1 MARESD
7 EWIAHEI
14 KEVTFFVIF
23 GISMSILL
31 PIFLGFFLKGF
42 EESFI
47 AGRPLQFGDFL
58 VTYMIYYIMI
68 IAGLVGLPVLKI
80 REMYL
85 TKRGENVARQSHPS
99 MFAVAYLHDPEVD
112 GLFYNMFSAIGLRGK
127 RNPMRWSL
135 SMFRVFLI
143 ATIVFGAV
151 GLSQT
156 FTDTQFT
163 GIPQIPFQVTQTM
176 QVLFTAEP
184 PSFAETTLMIFVFS
198 LLMGINAYL
207 CSKFKLPVF
216 VYWVIA
222 FMLICPMIGL
232 GWMGFHNI
240 VYGNSDVALF
250 TTFVFGWVGST
261 LTLLFG
267 TFIIWYVWHFWN
279 NVFAKIH
286 QIIPQNEDVIFVSV
300 LAIIFLLVTWIII
313 ELALWK
319 RRKGKIEINAEPK
332 RF

>member
-1 MARESD
+1 MARESE

-23 GISMSILL
+23 GIMMSILL

-68 IAGLVGLPVLKI
+68 IAGLIGLPILKI

-85 TKRGENVARQSHPS
+85 TTRGENVAKQKHPS
-99 MFAVAYLHDPEVD
+99 IFAVAYLHDPEVD
-112 GLFYNMFSAIGLRGK
+112 GLFYNLFSAVGLRGRK
-127 RNPMRWSL
+127 NPMRFSL
-135 SMFRVFLI
+135 SMFRMFI
-143 ATIVFGAV
+143 ISTIIFGTV
-151 GLSQT
+151 GLTQT
-156 FTDTQFT
+156 FADTQFT

-198 LLMGINAYL
+198 LLMGVNAYL
-207 CSKFKLPVF
+207 VSKFKLPTF
-216 VYWVIA
+216 VYWVIGL
-222 FMLICPMIGL
+222 FIICPMTGL

-240 VYGNSDVALF
+240 VYGNSDVALL
-250 TTFVFGWVGST
+250 TAFVFGWLGST

-267 TFIIWYVWHFWN
+267 TFIIWYTWHFWN

-286 QIIPQNEDVIFVSV
+286 EIAPQNEDVVFISILGLV
-300 LAIIFLLVTWIII
+300 LLTATWIGI
-313 ELALWK
+313 ELYLWRYR
-319 RRKGKIEINAEPK
+319 RRKRELTAEPTQ
-332 RF
+332 F